1 MARSIE
7 QLLRELRAD
16 PPSLDLVRSAL
27 VVKAAYAGVAVAAAA
42 KVCEDHALRE
52 LTPELVAAFTALCA
66 PKRDPGC
73 RGRAA
78 IVHALHA
85 LEHWAPEVFVIGL
98 RLVQMEGPP
107 GAQFDEG
114 AQIRG
119 ACAQSHV
126 HLMRPDALDVCAEM
140 LADSQSIA
148 RLGAARGIAD
158 SGRIDATALVRY
170 KLARGPDDGEV
181 LAACFD
187 ALFELRREVAIEVA
201 RAYLAKPD
209 QRADA
214 AALALGG
221 HRVAEA
227 LDDLIKWA
235 KRPHDLERKQ
245 IAHLALALLR
255 SDGGNAALIDVIK
268 NGNPANARSAAEAL
282 ATFKQEPAIT
292 ELITGAAKAIKDRG
306 LRAEILALI

>member
-1 MARSIE
+1 
-7 QLLRELRAD
+7 
-16 PPSLDLVRSAL
+16 
-27 VVKAAYAGVAVAAAA
+27 
-42 KVCEDHALRE
+42 
-52 LTPELVAAFTALCA
+52 
-66 PKRDPGC
+66 
-73 RGRAA
+73 
-78 IVHALHA
+78 
-85 LEHWAPEVFVIGL
+85 
-98 RLVQMEGPP
+98 MEGPP
-107 GAQFDEG
+107 GGASDSG

-140 LADSQSIA
+140 LADRELAA

-170 KLARGPDDGEV
+170 KLALGPDDGEV

-187 ALFELRREVAIEVA
+187 ALFELRREVGIEVA
-201 RAYLAKPD
+201 RAMLGKTD
-209 QRADA
+209 ERADA

-235 KRPHDLERKQ
+235 KRPHDVERKR

-255 SDGGNAALIDVIK
+255 SDGGNAALVEVIRE
-268 NGNPANARSAAEAL
+268 GSRQNAVSAAEAL
-282 ATFKQEPAIT
+282 ATFKQEPAIA
-292 ELITGAAKAIKDRG
+292 ELIIGAAKAIKDRA
-306 LRAEILALI
+306 LRAEILALA